1 MFFVCISFL
10 LGVLFRWLGSELLRL
25 LPFKEKGKKF
35 LGYISCLDIRER
47 FLTVG
52 STTQGSTLPV
62 TETHAPSYSSAE
74 NGLTGLIEKRVSEVF
89 SFLSESCDVLE
100 GVRVTGWLGKGTFSN
115 VYKALW
121 GTSEAA
127 LKVCQTTGETNLKQM
142 LAMEVAVSFC
152 SRHPNIVTSYKYAV
166 HQKRDLQAS
175 AEPLDAPS
183 GSCAQS
189 DQAASQASA
198 GHWSLASL
206 GQRNVLEV
214 QLLQECCDIGTL
226 RSAIRKGFL
235 HRVGEACTCE
245 GGGGAASAEA
255 ETLGSP
261 ESIALLQMGRVPT
274 AWKLGD
280 GRDSAMCTA
289 FERTVPG
296 DRSLVGKPP
305 PGGSEEQQQKLRASS
320 MPRDNHQ
327 VRRRRRR
334 AKARAARA
342 FPVACAR
349 WLPFP
354 FPAFSRLSSAPLAP
368 PARHGPQDMG
378 MVLSIASD
386 VVEGMIYLH
395 SHGIVHGDIKS
406 SNILLKTVTV
416 DGEQRACA
424 KISDFGTSVL
434 LRGGEELT
442 EFFAGTPSYMAPE
455 VISRSTV
462 SQVRPLLQL
471 SGTNGAAP
479 CLGSVSP
486 KCLTPPQSILHPGRS
501 ALTSPGM
508 ACSKVSCY
516 TPPRVLPPPW
526 RPPPSSFLCPPFRPL
541 RSSAPC

>member
-327 VRRRRRR
+327 
-334 AKARAARA
+334 
-342 FPVACAR
+342 
-349 WLPFP
+349 
-354 FPAFSRLSSAPLAP
+354 
-368 PARHGPQDMG
+368 DMG